1 MAFSP
6 LKKTFK
12 KVQKRFGK
20 DNKRVLYLH
29 PLSGG

>member
-1 MAFSP
+1 MAFSL

-12 KVQKRFGK
+12 KVKKRFGK
-20 DNKRVLYLH
+20 EGKRVLYLH